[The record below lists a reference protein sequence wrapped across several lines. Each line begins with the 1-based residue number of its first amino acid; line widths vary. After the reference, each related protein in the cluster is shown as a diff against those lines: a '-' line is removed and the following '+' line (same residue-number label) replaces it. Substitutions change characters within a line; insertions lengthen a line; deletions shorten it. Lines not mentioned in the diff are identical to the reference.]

1 MFDWRENFLVEFL
14 FSLKVRNCVVLLFFV
29 DREFMIVLSFVF
41 FNMLVWVSLMEIGVL
56 LMFNIIMEKF
66 LVICVKKKERGK
78 NYLYF

>member
-14 FSLKVRNCVVLLFFV
+14 FSLKVRNCIVLLFFV

-78 NYLYF
+78 NYVYF

>member
-14 FSLKVRNCVVLLFFV
+14 FSLKVRNCIVLLFFV